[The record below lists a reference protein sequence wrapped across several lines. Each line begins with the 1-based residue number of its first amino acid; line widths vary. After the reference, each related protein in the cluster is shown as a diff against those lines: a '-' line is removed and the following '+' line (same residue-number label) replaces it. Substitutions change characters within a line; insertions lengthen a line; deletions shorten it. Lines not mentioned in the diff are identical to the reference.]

1 MPMRGRVSRAA
12 TFIRTI
18 RISFANAT
26 RYEILMYRRE
36 DGASS
41 EGADIDSP
49 LTKAKC
55 N

>member
-1 MPMRGRVSRAA
+1 MRGRVLRAA
-12 TFIRTI
+12 TFIRTF
-18 RISFANAT
+18 RINFVDAT
-26 RYEILMYRRE
+26 RYKVLMYRRE